1 LAINSLEKL
10 DGVKEKPVLFRM
22 FDPNGFTEK

>member
-1 LAINSLEKL
+1 LAINSLENL